1 MMAHPLSIMGTVYV
15 KTVVCAVLYLL
26 CIYSTET
33 YHHSF
38 NFVIDISVQITL
50 ERQFLGLV
58 LTHFF
63 HQNGSEFKL
72 K

>member
-1 MMAHPLSIMGTVYV
+1 MAHSLSILGTVYV
-15 KTVVCAVLYLL
+15 KIVISAVLCQLH
-26 CIYSTET
+26 IYNTET
-33 YHHSF
+33 NHHSF

-50 ERQFLGLV
+50 ERQLRGLV
-58 LTHFF
+58 LAHIF